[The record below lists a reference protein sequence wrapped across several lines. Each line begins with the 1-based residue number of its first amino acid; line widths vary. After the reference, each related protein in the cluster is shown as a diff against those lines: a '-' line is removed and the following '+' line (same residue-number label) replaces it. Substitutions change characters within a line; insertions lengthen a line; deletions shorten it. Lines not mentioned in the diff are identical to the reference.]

1 MNLLLTPVGSAGDN
15 YPFIGLGACLAR
27 RGHRVTVLT
36 NDHFAPLVRAAGL
49 EFVAVGTEEEYR
61 QVISDPGIWHP
72 RDGFKHIMR
81 LLGEQNGRLMNLIR
95 PRLGAD
101 TAIVA
106 GTLDFASRTLAEKD
120 GLPVVTL
127 HLSPSIL
134 RTNYRMPTLQG
145 TTNLSFL
152 PRFMKRALWRIVDGY
167 LINPTVAP
175 MLDPLR
181 ASAGLPPTR
190 RIFQEAIHSP
200 LLTIGLWP
208 EWFAPPQL
216 DHPAFFKLTGFPLYD
231 APDAQPMPAEV
242 AEFCATGEPPLVFT
256 PGSANVHGHAFFRA
270 AVDAAGRLDRR
281 ALLLTRFAEQ
291 IPAGLPSTVR
301 HVAFAPFTQ
310 LLPRCA
316 ALVHHGGIGTTS
328 AAFAAG
334 IPQVI
339 MPLSHDQ
346 PDNAARVKSLGVGDR
361 LLPKHFTGRR
371 LADILRPLLA
381 SAQVKDRAADLAK
394 RCAAQD
400 AIAETADLIE
410 SAVAKRQAA
419 VRGRDIQPPTV

>member
-1 MNLLLTPVGSAGDN
+1 MNFLLTPVGSAGDN
-15 YPFIGLGACLAR
+15 YPFIGLGAELAR

-36 NDHFAPLVRAAGL
+36 NEHFAPLVRAAGL

-81 LLGEQNGRLMNLIR
+81 LIGEQNARLMNLIR
-95 PRLGAD
+95 PRLGPD
-101 TAIVA
+101 TLVVA

-134 RTNYRMPTLQG
+134 RTNYQMPTLQG

-152 PRFMKRALWRIVDGY
+152 PRFLKRAIWRLADRFV
-167 LINPTVAP
+167 INPNVAP

-181 ASAGLPPTR
+181 AGVGLPPTR
-190 RIFQEAIHSP
+190 RIFQEAVHSP
-200 LLTIGLWP
+200 LLTVGLWP
-208 EWFAPPQL
+208 AWFAPPQP
-216 DHPAFFKLTGFPLYD
+216 DYPPFFKLTGFPLYD
-231 APDAQPMPAEV
+231 APNAQPMPADM
-242 AEFCATGEPPLVFT
+242 AEFCAAGDPPLVFT
-256 PGSANVHGHAFFRA
+256 PGSANVHGHAFFQA
-270 AVDAAGRLDRR
+270 AVDAARRLDRR

-291 IPAGLPSTVR
+291 IPADLPPTVR
-301 HVAFAPFTQ
+301 HVPFAPFTQ

-316 ALVHHGGIGTTS
+316 ALIHHGGIGTTS
-328 AAFAAG
+328 AALAAG

-346 PDNAARVKSLGVGDR
+346 PDNAARVRALGVGDR

-371 LADILRPLLA
+371 LAEILRPLLA
-381 SAQVKDRAADLAK
+381 SPRVKDRAADLAK

-410 SAVAKRQAA
+410 AAVASRTVSATA
-419 VRGRDIQPPTV
+419 RDIRTPTV